1 MGPQEAAK
9 RISELNFPIFLK
21 LSGSIF
27 EPLLGT
33 PWALLAASGCFW
45 ALQPCSLTP
54 RTSSESVLGSHQ
66 RQPEFFTIL
75 VVLILESE
83 GAAGY

>member
-9 RISELNFPIFLK
+9 RVSELNFPIFLK
-21 LSGSIF
+21 LMGSIF

-45 ALQPCSLTP
+45 ALEPCSLTLQDLLRECPQLP
-54 RTSSESVLGSHQ
+54 R

-75 VVLILESE
+75 SVLILESE